1 MFAYTSRH
9 FEGMN
14 NLNTDKDKDYV
25 SLCKGLCR
33 EVKCMLVYVRVYVGK
48 SNVCKVSTRW
58 ENYITWS

>member
-1 MFAYTSRH
+1 MFAYPSRRL
-9 FEGMN
+9 EGIN

-33 EVKCMLVYVRVYVGK
+33 EVKCMLVYVGK
-48 SNVCKVSTRW
+48 SNVCKVNTRW